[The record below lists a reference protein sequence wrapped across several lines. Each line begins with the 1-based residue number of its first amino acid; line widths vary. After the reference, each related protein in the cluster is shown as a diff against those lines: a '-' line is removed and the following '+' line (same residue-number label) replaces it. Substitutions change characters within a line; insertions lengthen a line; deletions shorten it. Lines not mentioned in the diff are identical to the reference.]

1 MDPARFLSRIDVGS
15 RLVHK
20 SFGSGTVYEISGDI
34 LTVDFDR
41 AGRKKLSISVS
52 LQAGL
57 LKPDSGQVSG

>member
-1 MDPARFLSRIDVGS
+1 
-15 RLVHK
+15 
-20 SFGSGTVYEISGDI
+20 VYEISGDI

-57 LKPDSGQVSG
+57 LKPDSDQASG